1 MKLAAVFSDHMVL
14 QRDKTVYIWGQAAP
28 GQTVHAEIQKQYGE
42 DTVKADG
49 SFCIGIGPLQTSWA
63 EELAVIC
70 GDEKAVIRDV
80 QVGEVW
86 LAGGQS
92 NMEYLMSHQQ
102 GIEEEQELLRR
113 LGRKPELR
121 FFDVPEISYP
131 GEEEQYDYSPYGF
144 WRTCTPEDIPYY
156 SAVSYFFGR
165 MLEAELGVPVG
176 IIGCNWGGTPSCSWM
191 RAETIH
197 AVGGSV
203 WIDEYLHD
211 LDSMNVEE
219 EAEKYKADPANN
231 PLIPLNDPSFARV
244 LYPGLTRDQQLAVM
258 GLTPSAAAPKGTCH
272 PWRPAGVYYTM
283 LRTVIP
289 YALRGIIYYQ
299 GESDDKHAEL
309 YSAML
314 SGLIRQWRE
323 DFRDDGLPFLMVQLA
338 PFKEWMDCVGDRYPE
353 LRAEQQKT
361 ADTIPNVYLASNGDG
376 GMYYD
381 IHPKNKR
388 PAGERLAKLALGHVY
403 GKDNVCD
410 APRFSHAEWQGDT
423 LVLHFDHAEIL
434 QYSTLRTQPDEKYY
448 GGEDDPE
455 PLATSPSAL
464 MAEIGGNT
472 LRLTFAD
479 GTDHAKVKVRYAQ
492 TAYYKVNL
500 YNEAGIPLLPFSWD
514 GAAQEEASR

>member
-1 MKLAAVFSDHMVL
+1 MKLANVFQDHMVL
-14 QRDKTVYIWGQAAP
+14 QRDKTVYIWGQAAAGSSVRVTIQ
-28 GQTVHAEIQKQYGE
+28 GQSAGG
-42 DTVKADG
+42 KADAAG
-49 SFCIGIGPLQTSWA
+49 AFCIALEPLHTSLQ
-63 EELAVIC
+63 EELIVAAD
-70 GDEKAVIRDV
+70 GEKIALRDV

-92 NMEYLMSHQQ
+92 NMEYLMSHQW
-102 GIEEEQELLRR
+102 GIEEEQELLRK

-121 FFDVPEISYP
+121 FYDVPEISYP
-131 GEEEQYDYSPYGF
+131 GEEEQYDYSPYGI
-144 WRTCTPEDIPYY
+144 WRTCTPEDIPFY
-156 SAVSYFFGR
+156 SAVSYYFGR
-165 MLEAELGVPVG
+165 MLEENLNVPVG

-197 AVGGSV
+197 AAGGGV
-203 WIDEYLHD
+203 WIEDYLNG
-211 LDSMNVEE
+211 LDSMNPEE
-219 EAEKYKADPANN
+219 EAEQYKANPANN
-231 PLIPLNDPSFARV
+231 PLIPLNGPQFARV
-244 LYPGLTRDQQLAVM
+244 LFPGLTREQQRAVM
-258 GLTPSAAAPKGTCH
+258 GITPSAAAPKGTCH

-283 LRTVIP
+283 MRTVIP
-289 YALRGIIYYQ
+289 YALRGFIYYQ

-338 PFKEWMDCVGDRYPE
+338 PFKEWLDCVGDVYPV
-353 LRAEQQKT
+353 LRAEQQKA
-361 ADTIPNVYLASNGDG
+361 ADTIPNVWLASNGDA

-403 GKDNVCD
+403 GQDIVCD
-410 APRFSHAEWQGDT
+410 APRFGYAEWENDT

-434 QYSTLRTQPDEKYY
+434 QYAAKKVQPDEEYY

-455 PLATSPSAL
+455 PLQTSPSAQ
-464 MAEIGGNT
+464 MAEISGNT
-472 LRLTFAD
+472 LRLTFAQ
-479 GTDHAKVKVRYAQ
+479 GTDHAEVKVRFAK

-500 YNEAGIPLLPFSWD
+500 YNEADIPVLPFEWD
-514 GAAQEEASR
+514 GATDH